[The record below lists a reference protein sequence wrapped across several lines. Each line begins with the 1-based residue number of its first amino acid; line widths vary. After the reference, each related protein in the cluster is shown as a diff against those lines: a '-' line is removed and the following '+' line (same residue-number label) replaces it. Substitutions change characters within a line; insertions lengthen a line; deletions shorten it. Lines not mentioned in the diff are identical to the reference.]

1 MLYKEKHEF
10 TIERRMAEGEDIRS
24 FSFDLWVVLSYKF
37 RMYANGTVR

>member
-1 MLYKEKHEF
+1 MLYKEKHES
-10 TIERRMAEGEDIRS
+10 TIERRMAEDIRF